1 MMMKIKKPKAGQMIR
16 VIYNGR
22 IYLKRESFCEA
33 LIIEGG
39 RIVKTGSSRELLEA
53 APTGTEKID
62 AGGALVLPAFNDSHI
77 HLMWVGQRA
86 GSIEGAGAK
95 SVEEVISRGRE
106 FISRF
111 KPSAGT
117 YILGDGINP
126 DLFTS
131 GEKRDLHREDLDKI
145 SSEHP
150 VILSRHCG
158 HTIYC
163 NSLALCR
170 AGLSDSA
177 PELDGG
183 IFEKDE
189 NGRPT
194 GVARESASTLIRKHI
209 PTPSRENMKSF
220 LTLAMKKAH
229 SLGISAC
236 GSYDTNGDDFEGVL
250 AVYRDIYDEA
260 RKTGVPALRVTMQC
274 GISAREDLL
283 DAHLRRVTPGGA
295 ASGAILWEDP
305 AWGGFLKMGS
315 IKLFA
320 DGTLGG
326 HTAWMRQPYRD
337 KPETRGFS
345 VLDEDTLAYFVQ
357 KATAGGMQVLVHAI
371 GDACIDAIISAFEKN
386 TSTGENPLRHGIIHC
401 QLTSMDLLQRMARN
415 RILALVQP
423 IFLADDM
430 HIVESRVGPELASTS
445 YAWASMQKLG
455 IPVSYSTDAPVSSF
469 DPLRCIEWAVLRR
482 DSESAASKS
491 FYPDET
497 VDVYTA
503 VDAYTASSAFSA
515 FDENSLGRIAPGY
528 LADLVFID
536 RDIFTIP
543 PEDIHKARV
552 LKTMCAGETVYARNG
567 S

>member
-1 MMMKIKKPKAGQMIR
+1 MTR

-53 APTGTEKID
+53 APAAAEKID
-62 AGGALVLPAFNDSHI
+62 AEGALVLPGFNDSHL

-106 FISRF
+106 FVARF
-111 KPSAGT
+111 KPPAGT

-131 GEKRDLHREDLDKI
+131 GEKRDLCREDVDKI
-145 SSEHP
+145 STEHP

-158 HTIYC
+158 HTIYG
-163 NSLALCR
+163 NSLALR
-170 AGLSDSA
+170 MAGFSESA
-177 PELDGG
+177 PELENG
-183 IFEKDE
+183 IIEKDK

-194 GVARESASTLIRKHI
+194 GVAREKASTLIRKHI
-209 PTPSRENMKSF
+209 PAPSREDMKKF

-236 GSYDTNGDDFEGVL
+236 GSYDTDGDDFENVL
-250 AVYRDIYDEA
+250 AVYRDIYDDA

-274 GISAREDLL
+274 GISAREDIL
-283 DAHLRRVTPGGA
+283 DTHLRRIAPGGA
-295 ASGAILWEDP
+295 ASGAILWADP
-305 AWGGFLKMGS
+305 AWGSFLKMGS

-337 KPETRGFS
+337 KPEIRGFP
-345 VLDEDTLAYFVQ
+345 VLDEKTLTHFVQ

-371 GDACIDAIISAFEKN
+371 GDACIDATVSAFEK
-386 TSTGENPLRHGIIHC
+386 TTAPGENPLRHGIIHC
-401 QLTSMDLLQRMARN
+401 QLTSLDLLRRMARN
-415 RILALVQP
+415 DILALVQP

-445 YAWASMQKLG
+445 YAWGSMHKLG

-482 DSESAASKS
+482 DSENPASQS
-491 FYPDET
+491 FYPDER

-528 LADLVFID
+528 LADLVFVD

-543 PEDIHKARV
+543 AEDIHKARV
-552 LKTMCAGETVYARNG
+552 LRTMCAGETVYTN